1 MKEQIMKADHRL
13 KSSIYSYD
21 LADNDYYKGMMQIEQ
36 NIKQA
41 IKEAPPNADK

>member
-21 LADNDYYKGMMQIEQ
+21 LADNDYYKGMMQIEE
-36 NIKQA
+36 NFKRNPTYSA
-41 IKEAPPNADK
+41 ANADK